1 MDYRFTELRKALLY
15 VKLSI
20 PCRADNGLKTEKAER
35 EAAQE
40 SARARQAE
48 VTSLEQQLAT
58 SQADLE
64 AEHGLKATLQAD
76 VQTLQASTFVALHV

>member
-1 MDYRFTELRKALLY
+1 MA
-15 VKLSI
+15 
-20 PCRADNGLKTEKAER
+20 CRADSNFKAEKAER

-40 SARARQAE
+40 NAGVRQAQ
-48 VTSLEQQLAT
+48 VTTLEQQLAT

-76 VQTLQASTFVALHV
+76 VQTLQASTFVALQV

>member
-1 MDYRFTELRKALLY
+1 MY

-20 PCRADNGLKTEKAER
+20 PCRADSGLKAEKANW

-40 SARARQAE
+40 SASARQVQ
-48 VTSLEQQLAT
+48 VTSLEQQLAS

-76 VQTLQASTFVALHV
+76 VQTLQASTFVAL